1 MRKHPVDATIEIADI
16 DDILIIGLAMKSR
29 ILIKN
34 HHQEVKLITRR
45 SISILGAMLLL
56 VALLLIRLAYLQLYK
71 HDLYTTL
78 ATQNWLDLVPIEPSR
93 GLIYDRNGTLLAE
106 NTPIFSLDVMPV
118 KVKNMALTIQKL
130 KQIIPLSNNEIAQF
144 QKQVKQRR
152 RFEEIPIKLRL
163 TEEDV
168 SRFAENQYQ
177 FPGVTINA
185 RLIRHY
191 PYASHFSH
199 VIGYVGRIN
208 AQEMAEIDQVNYS
221 ASHYIGKSGIEKY
234 YEEELHGAVGYK
246 EVENDASGKSIRVL
260 KSTKGIPGKNLHL
273 TIDAKLQ
280 FAAEAAL
287 EGHRGALIAIEP
299 STGQVLAMASVP
311 SFDPNSFV
319 VGISQADYQVLQ
331 QSKDRPLYNRA
342 LRGLYAPAS
351 TIKPY
356 LAVAALHHNVIHPND
371 TIYDKGWYQIRNN
384 SHIFHD
390 WKKRGHGVVDLNRA
404 IAHSCDIYFYE
415 LGMKLGIKRMSATLS
430 QFGFGS
436 LTGIDLDDELGG
448 ILASPEWKQRA
459 RGARW
464 YEGDTVNSSIGQ
476 GYMQATPLQL
486 ATAAA
491 TLANRGKRFIPYLLL
506 AEEEP
511 NKPLAK
517 QQPLELDSITLRDE
531 EIWETVINGMKEVV
545 IQGTARTYGRKH
557 TYTIAA
563 KTGTAQVVSKR
574 GNPNEEDRQEN
585 LPEKWRDHHLFIAF
599 APSDKPKIAIA
610 AISENSSLAIEAG
623 RAVIDQ
629 YLGEKKSRVN

>member
-1 MRKHPVDATIEIADI
+1 
-16 DDILIIGLAMKSR
+16 MKSR

-34 HHQEVKLITRR
+34 HYHEVRLITKRSIILLGIMLFFVSLLITR
-45 SISILGAMLLL
+45 
-56 VALLLIRLAYLQLYK
+56 LIYLQLYK

-78 ATQNWLDLVPIEPSR
+78 STQNWLDLVPIEPSR
-93 GLIYDRNGTLLAE
+93 GLIFDRNGVLLAE
-106 NTPIFSLDVMPV
+106 NIPIFSLDVTPV
-118 KVKNMALTIQKL
+118 KVKNMKLTIEQLQKL
-130 KQIIPLSNNEIAQF
+130 IPISNNELTQF
-144 QKQVKQRR
+144 QKQLKQRR

-168 SRFAENQYQ
+168 SKFAENQYQ

-191 PYASHFSH
+191 PHNANFSH
-199 VIGYVGRIN
+199 VLGYVGRIN
-208 AQEMAEIDQVNYS
+208 TQEMAEIDQVNYS

-234 YEEELHGAVGYK
+234 YEEELHGDVGYK
-246 EVENDASGKSIRVL
+246 EVENDASGKSIRIL
-260 KSTKGIPGKNLHL
+260 KSTKGKPGKNLRL

-280 FAAEAAL
+280 FAAEEAL
-287 EGHRGALIAIEP
+287 KGHRGALIAIEP
-299 STGQVLAMASVP
+299 STGQVLAMASIP
-311 SFDPNSFV
+311 GYDPNAFV

-356 LAVAALHHNVIHPND
+356 LALAGLQHGVIHPED
-371 TIYDKGWYQIRNN
+371 VIYDKGWYQIRNN

-390 WKKRGHGVVDLNRA
+390 WKKRGHGIVDLNRA

-415 LGMKLGIKRMSATLS
+415 LGMKLGIKRMSTFLS

-436 LTGIDLDDELGG
+436 LTGIDLDDELSG
-448 ILASPEWKQRA
+448 ILASPEWKQRVK
-459 RGARW
+459 GTRW

-486 ATAAA
+486 AVAVSTM
-491 TLANRGKRFIPYLLL
+491 ANRGKRFIPYLLL
-506 AEEEP
+506 SEEEP
-511 NKPLAK
+511 NQSSVL
-517 QQPLELDSITLRDE
+517 QQPIALDPIKLRDD
-531 EIWETVINGMKEVV
+531 EIWETVIDGMQDVV
-545 IQGTARTYGRKH
+545 LQGTGRPYGKRH

-574 GNPNEEDRQEN
+574 GNPNEEDHQEN
-585 LPEKWRDHHLFIAF
+585 LPEKWRDHHFFIAF
-599 APSDKPKIAIA
+599 APVDDPKIAIA
-610 AISENSSLAIEAG
+610 VVSENSSLAIETG
-623 RAVIDQ
+623 RVVIEQ
-629 YLGEKKSRVN
+629 YLGGAKKSVH